1 MYVSCHT
8 SASQICPTQPVLRL
22 RSIWKSNI
30 LSQSLDVQQKSQN
43 TRTHW
48 SRIDTQL
55 GVSLMSRKAVFSIF
69 LFNTNSSSSIQI
81 KQRWQWEGT
90 PSSSCLFSSASHCSR
105 AAWLQ
110 FLFFLFLLV
119 ESKQASWWP
128 LNSDPYSE
136 MSASLR
142 DNFFLAEVAI
152 KKTHSQMV
160 IYLNIWTSI
169 YKAIMLNGLCTIL

>member
-1 MYVSCHT
+1 MVLICCHILDHISGLFVLILLYVFKTVYCSKCMFPVRLQLLKYVQH
-8 SASQICPTQPVLRL
+8 SQFSGFDLYG
-22 RSIWKSNI
+22 N

-110 FLFFLFLLV
+110 FPFFLFLLV
-119 ESKQASWWP
+119 ESKQASCDLWTLTLPVKWVP
-128 LNSDPYSE
+128 L
-136 MSASLR
+136 
-142 DNFFLAEVAI
+142 
-152 KKTHSQMV
+152 
-160 IYLNIWTSI
+160 
-169 YKAIMLNGLCTIL
+169 

>member
-1 MYVSCHT
+1 MYVSCQT

-22 RSIWKSNI
+22 RSVWKSNI

-55 GVSLMSRKAVFSIF
+55 GVSLMSRKAVFLFSF
-69 LFNTNSSSSIQI
+69 LTLIAAHLFRLNSVD
-81 KQRWQWEGT
+81 REGT

-110 FLFFLFLLV
+110 FPFFLFLLV

-128 LNSDPYSE
+128 LNSDPSSE

-152 KKTHSQMV
+152 KPLSNG
-160 IYLNIWTSI
+160 YLFKYLDKYI
-169 YKAIMLNGLCTIL
+169 

>member
-1 MYVSCHT
+1 MYVSCQT

-22 RSIWKSNI
+22 RSVWKSNI

-110 FLFFLFLLV
+110 FPFFLFLLV

-128 LNSDPYSE
+128 LNSDPSSE

-152 KKTHSQMV
+152 KPLSNG
-160 IYLNIWTSI
+160 YLFKYLDKYI
-169 YKAIMLNGLCTIL
+169 